1 MGRRR
6 LTSFEGIPA
15 FFSNNRVFIIMKDLI
30 RRLLKESLQD
40 EMISDA
46 RRELEDFE
54 SKYGEILSRHKKL
67 KTRLDKIELLNNI
80 KYSIS
85 INRPQT
91 GIEYYY
97 AKVKFPFANFKN
109 QKYPYFNIHIG
120 EKTFID
126 SLPPD
131 EKEKHIQSIIK
142 SYILKKSPLD

>member
-1 MGRRR
+1 
-6 LTSFEGIPA
+6 
-15 FFSNNRVFIIMKDLI
+15 MKDLI
-30 RRLLKESLQD
+30 RKILKESLLNT
-40 EMISDA
+40 MISDA
-46 RRELEDFE
+46 RKELEDFE
-54 SKYGEILSRHKKL
+54 SKYGDILSQHEKL
-67 KTRLDKIELLNNI
+67 KTKLDKIELLNNL

-126 SLPPD
+126 SLTPD

-142 SYILKKSPLD
+142 SYLLKKSPLD